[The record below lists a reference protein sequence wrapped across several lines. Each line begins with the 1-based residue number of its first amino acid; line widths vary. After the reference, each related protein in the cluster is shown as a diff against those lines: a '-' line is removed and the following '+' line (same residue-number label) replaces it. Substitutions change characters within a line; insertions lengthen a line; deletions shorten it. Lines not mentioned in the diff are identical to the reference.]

1 MTLDMGER
9 HLKESTAPNADHES
23 AIFAAELGDAVKI
36 DLHGLSVEDA
46 TRELDSFLHHE
57 FMNGTEVVKIIHG
70 RGEQKLQKA
79 VMKSLHDNKIVEY
92 FRGSNSPTQ
101 MNAVTYAVLSRKN

>member
-1 MTLDMGER
+1 MPLNMGER
-9 HLKESTAPNADHES
+9 HLERSALPSADHEA
-23 AIFAAELGDAVKI
+23 AIFAAELGDAEKI
-36 DLHGLSVEDA
+36 DLHGLSIENA

-70 RGEQKLQKA
+70 RGEQKLQNA
-79 VMKSLHDNKIVEY
+79 VMKMLRNHAVVEY

-101 MNAVTYAVLSRKN
+101 INAVTYAALSRKC

>member
-1 MTLDMGER
+1 MPLNMGER
-9 HLKESTAPNADHES
+9 LPIISVPPNADHEA
-23 AIFAAELGDAVKI
+23 AIFAAELGDAINV

-79 VMKSLHDNKIVEY
+79 VEKLLHNHPVVEY